1 MATENHDGDIAQNPA
16 QNPDNEI
23 KRVNE
28 NSDDL
33 LKKICCNKT
42 YDVTSW
48 VVLTVLSFITLQY
61 VPHKKPENKK
71 WPLVL
76 YFLYAVIG
84 TTLLGLLINTYP
96 TVVTLLDWSRCPIQ
110 YFNVCY
116 LMVLHTPSSDRS
128 ELPDIIMRD
137 TSDTNSISDPTTA
150 DELERFSDYGKLV
163 FLFSTASGAISY
175 AVLLFCVLWRRYI
188 WKYLKNRTGE
198 QQPLLENEPDPLHPF
213 DDTDDTSTRLERSEG
228 IRFLIFLIINIAL
241 VVGMAAVFLSGLY
254 LHHSNPVTI
263 DNNSTKDWTGIY
275 DKVQI
280 SVIIVYFYSLL
291 CTISSCFIFSKVMYG
306 IQNKCDNLFTSD
318 DNTTIRERIEEDQK
332 FVKLAIGTQSPF
344 EWWFFI
350 HWVMYIITAFLS
362 LSFLFDAISEKIQ
375 GSLPH

>member
-1 MATENHDGDIAQNPA
+1 MITFQYIPKRKINRKISLYIFSLYVVFFTTFIGICINTSPVAMIAL
-16 QNPDNEI
+16 D
-23 KRVNE
+23 
-28 NSDDL
+28 
-33 LKKICCNKT
+33 
-42 YDVTSW
+42 
-48 VVLTVLSFITLQY
+48 F
-61 VPHKKPENKK
+61 
-71 WPLVL
+71 
-76 YFLYAVIG
+76 
-84 TTLLGLLINTYP
+84 LIN
-96 TVVTLLDWSRCPIQ
+96 PIQ
-110 YFNVCY
+110 YFNISY
-116 LMVLHTPSSDRS
+116 LMVLHTPPSSDRNK
-128 ELPDIIMRD
+128 LPNIVMRD
-137 TSDTNSISDPTTA
+137 TNNDPTSISAPTTA
-150 DELERFSDYGKLV
+150 SELEKFSDYGKLV
-163 FLFSTASGAISY
+163 FLFSTFSGAISY
-175 AVLLFCVLWRRYI
+175 FFLLFRVLWPQYI
-188 WKYLKNRTGE
+188 HKHYKKRETEGDGAE
-198 QQPLLENEPDPLHPF
+198 RDSLLENEPDPLHPF
-213 DDTDDTSTRLERSEG
+213 DDTDDDTSTRLERSEG
-228 IRFLIFLIINIAL
+228 IMFLIFLIINIAL